1 MISESQ
7 MSTSL
12 SLENGCLVFSERE
25 GQKLDG
31 VHKYRFSEAGRTQ
44 QSGQYLNHSA
54 GESFLE
60 REWMKT
66 SQGKNDFLQT
76 GKKAKFKFKQK
87 QINMYRAEL
96 CAGLLWH
103 QQGGGEDDLHQAP
116 AGRARPGHRGHSLP
130 GSGGLGWG
138 DISISIILIS

>member
-1 MISESQ
+1 
-7 MSTSL
+7 
-12 SLENGCLVFSERE
+12 
-25 GQKLDG
+25 
-31 VHKYRFSEAGRTQ
+31 
-44 QSGQYLNHSA
+44 
-54 GESFLE
+54 
-60 REWMKT
+60 MKT

-130 GSGGLGWG
+130 GSGGVGVWG
-138 DISISIILIS
+138 ISISIIIIF